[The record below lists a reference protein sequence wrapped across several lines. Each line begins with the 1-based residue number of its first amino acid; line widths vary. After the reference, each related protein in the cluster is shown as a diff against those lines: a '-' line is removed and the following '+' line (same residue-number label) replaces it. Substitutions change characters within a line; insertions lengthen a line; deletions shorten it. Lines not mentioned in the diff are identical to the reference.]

1 VENINTWLAFLLFI
15 WVGNWY
21 LYRGKVK
28 AAAKKAATSDAAKQ
42 IGGAL
47 LTQALKRINK
57 F

>member
-1 VENINTWLAFLLFI
+1 MENINTWLAFLLFI
-15 WVGNWY
+15 WAGNWY

-28 AAAKKAATSDAAKQ
+28 AAAKKAATSDAARQ

-47 LTQALKRINK
+47 LTQALKRINR